1 VGGPRRGAVTA
12 ELAVMGTQVAY
23 IIIQVV
29 YCGEPTNKGDTPMAL
44 LTSESIID
52 TLNEINQRIQ
62 EIEVRL

>member
-1 VGGPRRGAVTA
+1 
-12 ELAVMGTQVAY
+12 MGTQVAY

-29 YCGEPTNKGDTPMAL
+29 YCGEPTNKGATPMAL

-52 TLNEINQRIQ
+52 TRNEINPRIQ

>member
-1 VGGPRRGAVTA
+1 
-12 ELAVMGTQVAY
+12 
-23 IIIQVV
+23 VV